1 MKTPEILYNLRK
13 SKKLSQQAVADYLGV
28 SSSAYQT
35 YEYGKAELN
44 YEGLSKLADFYG
56 VSVDYLLGRDVE
68 GEVQVGSLKPIS
80 KSTLSIHHGR
90 PVWIDGI
97 GWALVNASEGV
108 LVYPDGSKQSPSE
121 VQNAY
126 SHPPQYGQSVLPDT
140 DPIELDD
147 LTKYDSVWVEPIS
160 VYGAERT
167 SLRGWY
173 DVKDEFV
180 ENKRGSRFF
189 FDSYGA
195 TWFAFA
201 HID

>member
-1 MKTPEILYNLRK
+1 MKLRLKEIRLQKGLK
-13 SKKLSQQAVADYLGV
+13 ASEVAEKLSITNNSLSEWELGKRIPPCEKII
-28 SSSAYQT
+28 Q
-35 YEYGKAELN
+35 
-44 YEGLSKLADFYG
+44 LADFYG
-56 VSVDYLLGRDVE
+56 VLVDYLLGRDVE

-97 GWALVNASEGV
+97 GWALVNAAEGV
-108 LVYPDGSKQSPSE
+108 LVYPDGSKHSPTE
-121 VQNAY
+121 VPKAY
-126 SHPPQYGQSVLPDT
+126 SQPPQYGQSVLPDT

-195 TWFAFA
+195 TWLAFA
-201 HID
+201 NKA

>member
-1 MKTPEILYNLRK
+1 MKLRLKEIRLQKGLK
-13 SKKLSQQAVADYLGV
+13 ASEVAEKLSITNNSLSEWELGKRIPPCEKII
-28 SSSAYQT
+28 Q
-35 YEYGKAELN
+35 
-44 YEGLSKLADFYG
+44 LADFYG
-56 VSVDYLLGRDVE
+56 VSVDYLLGRDIG
-68 GEVQVGSLKPIS
+68 GEVQVGSFKPIS

-97 GWALVNASEGV
+97 GWALVNAAEGV
-108 LVYPDGSKQSPSE
+108 LVYPDGSKHLPSE
-121 VQNAY
+121 VPKAY
-126 SHPPQYGQSVLPDT
+126 SQPPQYGQSALPDT

-167 SLRGWY
+167 FLRGWY
-173 DVKDEFV
+173 GVKDEFV

-195 TWFAFA
+195 TWLAFA
-201 HID
+201 NKD

>member
-1 MKTPEILYNLRK
+1 MKLRLKEIRLQKGLK
-13 SKKLSQQAVADYLGV
+13 ASEVAEKLSITNNSLSEWELGKRIPPCEKII
-28 SSSAYQT
+28 Q
-35 YEYGKAELN
+35 
-44 YEGLSKLADFYG
+44 LADFYG

-68 GEVQVGSLKPIS
+68 GEVHVDSLKPIS
-80 KSTLSIHHGR
+80 KFTLSIHHGR

-108 LVYPDGSKQSPSE
+108 LVYSDGSKHSPSE

-140 DPIELDD
+140 DPIELDY
-147 LTKYDSVWVEPIS
+147 LTKYVSVWVEPIS
-160 VYGAERT
+160 VYGVERT

-195 TWFAFA
+195 TWLAFA
-201 HID
+201 NKA

>member
-1 MKTPEILYNLRK
+1 MKLRLKEIRLQKGLK
-13 SKKLSQQAVADYLGV
+13 ASEVAEKLSITNNSLSEWELGKRIPPCEKII
-28 SSSAYQT
+28 Q
-35 YEYGKAELN
+35 
-44 YEGLSKLADFYG
+44 LADFYG

-68 GEVQVGSLKPIS
+68 GEVQVGSLKTIS

-108 LVYPDGSKQSPSE
+108 LVYPDGSKHSPSE

>member
-1 MKTPEILYNLRK
+1 MKLRLKEIRLQKGLK
-13 SKKLSQQAVADYLGV
+13 ASEVAEKLSITNNSLSEWELGKRV
-28 SSSAYQT
+28 PPCEKIIQ
-35 YEYGKAELN
+35 
-44 YEGLSKLADFYG
+44 LADFYG

-108 LVYPDGSKQSPSE
+108 LVYPDGSKHSPSE

>member
-1 MKTPEILYNLRK
+1 MKLRLKEIRLQKGLK
-13 SKKLSQQAVADYLGV
+13 ASEVAEKLSITNNSLSEWELGKRIPPCEKII
-28 SSSAYQT
+28 Q
-35 YEYGKAELN
+35 
-44 YEGLSKLADFYG
+44 LADFYG

-97 GWALVNASEGV
+97 GWALVNAAEGV
-108 LVYPDGSKQSPSE
+108 LVYPDGSKHSPTE
-121 VQNAY
+121 VPKAY
-126 SHPPQYGQSVLPDT
+126 SQPPQYGQSVLPDT

-195 TWFAFA
+195 TWLAFA
-201 HID
+201 NKA

>member
-1 MKTPEILYNLRK
+1 MKLRLKEIRLQKGLK
-13 SKKLSQQAVADYLGV
+13 ASEVAEKLSITNNSLSEWELGKRIPPCEKII
-28 SSSAYQT
+28 Q
-35 YEYGKAELN
+35 
-44 YEGLSKLADFYG
+44 LADFYG

-108 LVYPDGSKQSPSE
+108 LVYPDGSKHSPSE
-121 VQNAY
+121 VPKAY
-126 SHPPQYGQSVLPDT
+126 SQPPQFGQSLLPDT

-160 VYGAERT
+160 LYGAERT

>member
-1 MKTPEILYNLRK
+1 MKLRLKEIRQLKGLK
-13 SKKLSQQAVADYLGV
+13 SSEVAEQLSI
-28 SSSAYQT
+28 SKNS
-35 YEYGKAELN
+35 
-44 YEGLSKLADFYG
+44 LSEWENGSRIPPCERIVQLADFYG
-56 VSVDYLLGRDVE
+56 VSVDYLLGRDVD
-68 GEVQVGSLKPIS
+68 GATHIDSLKPIS

-97 GWALVNASEGV
+97 GWALVNAAEGV
-108 LVYPDGSKQSPSE
+108 LVYPNGSKHTLSE
-121 VQNAY
+121 VPKAY
-126 SHPPQYGQSVLPDT
+126 SHPPQYGQSALPDT

-173 DVKDEFV
+173 DVKNEFV

-201 HID
+201 NKD